1 MRMEHRLAHG
11 VPCAPG
17 KVELDMD
24 VCRINYWIQ
33 LKTLK
38 LFSLER
44 RTERY
49 MILFLYKIMIKDY
62 PKPKITDFN
71 MKNKSFN
78 ILRMGHNLPHV
89 QKTIEVERI
98 VL

>member
-49 MILFLYKIMIKDY
+49 